1 MFTTLRAFAWLRF
14 RMFVNSLEQTGSRD
28 MLERFSLAAEK
39 LGPILAGVL
48 LIPSGLA
55 LAVLG
60 AASGYAIAK
69 GEATSVLVLTPRFL
83 LIVVPLLSVAGPL
96 LLPSG
101 DRSNPIRMLLLP
113 ISRGTLYVAQS
124 AAALGD
130 VWVLLMLPLVGSIP
144 LGLAAGGAPGA
155 GLFALVGGIV
165 LVVIVVAI
173 SSTTTSLLH
182 LAVRDRR
189 RGELLALLFL
199 LLIPL
204 VSVLPNLLAAEP
216 GSRGTG
222 RGNTAHRGT
231 LPVPTWLNASA
242 RAALSFYP
250 TELYTRATQAAA
262 RRDVVPAVRAVGA
275 LAGGAVLLNLLGI
288 YVFSKVLESPAS
300 TGARRQV
307 QTHAAWERKVP
318 WLSPGG
324 SAVALAQ
331 LRLALRTPRGRAILL
346 APIPVVFG
354 FGVLNSQE
362 VPGFNVGGLS
372 GDVGLIGGC
381 FASFICV
388 MSILPI
394 AFNQFAID
402 KAGLTRALLAPL
414 SDRDY
419 LAGKAVGNA
428 MIVFL
433 PAIVCM
439 AASFALLPGSRAI
452 ASWLAIPVALLSV
465 YFLAAPP
472 AAVLSAMFP
481 RVVDLNSIGR
491 GSNAHGLA
499 SLLGF
504 VTFLVAGVP
513 NVAIALA
520 ATRWFGRPLLTL
532 SLLIAWCAI
541 TFLICRGL
549 FAIACRIFATRRE
562 NLAML

>member
-1 MFTTLRAFAWLRF
+1 MFATLRAFVWLRF

-28 MLERFSLAAEK
+28 MLERFSLATEK
-39 LGPILAGVL
+39 LGPIIAGVL
-48 LIPSGLA
+48 LVPSGLA
-55 LAVLG
+55 LAALG
-60 AASGYAIAK
+60 AASGYALAN
-69 GEATSVLVLTPRFL
+69 GESSVLARTPRFL
-83 LIVVPLLSVAGPL
+83 LIGVPLFSVVGPL
-96 LLPSG
+96 MLPAA
-101 DRSNPIRMLLLP
+101 DRSNPVRMLLLP
-113 ISRGTLYVAQS
+113 ISRSTLYVAQS
-124 AAALGD
+124 AASLAD
-130 VWVLLMLPLVGSIP
+130 IWVLLMLPLVGSIP
-144 LGLAAGGAPGA
+144 VGLAAGGAPGA
-155 GLFALVGGIV
+155 GLFALAAGIV
-165 LVVIVVAI
+165 LVVIVVAL

-204 VSVLPNLLAAEP
+204 VSMLPNLLASEP
-216 GSRGTG
+216 SER
-222 RGNTAHRGT
+222 RADRRQTAHPGT
-231 LPVPTWLNASA
+231 IPVPSWLNASA
-242 RAALSFYP
+242 RAAISFYP

-275 LAGGAVLLNLLGI
+275 LAAGAVLLNLLGI
-288 YVFSKVLESPAS
+288 YVFGKVLDSPAS

-307 QTHAAWERKVP
+307 QTHAAWGRKVP
-318 WLSPGG
+318 WLSPEA

-354 FGVLNSQE
+354 FAMLNSQGLP
-362 VPGFNVGGLS
+362 VFSLGGLS
-372 GDVGLIGGC
+372 GDLGLIGGS

-388 MSILPI
+388 VSVLPV

-402 KAGLTRALLAPL
+402 KAGLTRVLLAPL

-428 MIVFL
+428 MIVLL
-433 PAIVCM
+433 PAIVCI

-452 ASWLAIPVALLSV
+452 ASWLSIPVALLSV
-465 YFLAAPP
+465 YFLAAPL

-499 SLLGF
+499 GLLGF
-504 VTFLVAGVP
+504 VTFLVAGLP

-532 SLLIAWCAI
+532 GLLIAWCAI
-541 TFLICRGL
+541 TFLVGRGL
-549 FAIACRIFATRRE
+549 FGIACRIFATRRE